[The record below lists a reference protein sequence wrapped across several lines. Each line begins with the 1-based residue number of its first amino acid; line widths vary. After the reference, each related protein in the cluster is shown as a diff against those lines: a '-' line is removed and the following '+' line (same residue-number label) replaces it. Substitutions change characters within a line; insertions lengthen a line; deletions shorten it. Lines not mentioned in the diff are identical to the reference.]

1 MGALVKNV
9 IFDWSGTLSDDIM
22 QVYGATMAV
31 FEKMGAR
38 RISLEE
44 YRREFELP
52 YMDFYRKYI
61 PNADKE
67 TQDRLYLDAIRSA
80 GEPKPFPGARE
91 TLEALHAVGCRMAL
105 LSSHPQEKIDKEVRD
120 YGFSGFF
127 VQVDGGVY
135 DKRDAINGIMLR
147 CGFDRKETAYVG
159 DMTHDVEAGKK
170 AGITT
175 VAVTWGY
182 QPREKLAGSGPDFI
196 SEDFGRLEKI
206 LH

>member
-1 MGALVKNV
+1 MIKNV
-9 IFDWSGTLSDDIM
+9 IFDWSGTLSDDIA

-31 FEKMGAR
+31 FEKLGAK
-38 RISLEE
+38 RISLDE

-61 PNADKE
+61 PGADKG
-67 TQDRLYLDAIRSA
+67 TQDGLYLDAIRSA
-80 GEPKPFPGARE
+80 GEPKPFPEARAM
-91 TLEALHAVGCRMAL
+91 LDALQTKGCRMAL
-105 LSSHPQEKIDKEVRD
+105 LSSHPQERVDKEVRD

-127 VQVDGGVY
+127 AHVRGGVY
-135 DKRDAINGIMLR
+135 DKREVIMEVMR
-147 CGFDRKETAYVG
+147 GCGFGKDGTAYVG

-170 AGITT
+170 AGIIT

-182 QPREKLAGSGPDFI
+182 QLKEKLAGSGPDFI
-196 SEDFGRLEKI
+196 AEDFGGLEKI